1 MEDKEFIERVR
12 LAREDEVRFFSNAAK
27 PARERWIV
35 REFLQ
40 RLDMSISEG
49 DLQSLPEDDDVD
61 VFVECL
67 DAAFQVKE
75 LPEANCLRSSEVKA
89 ALKRAETALQPMD
102 LYEPLV
108 AMDKIWV
115 DAYPLILECATAAKY
130 PAPSRAKLDLLIYV
144 TRTDAILSPLKK
156 PPALLKCGW
165 RSISCLFGSKS
176 LVLVATTEAPEFLR
190 NQCRRIQ
197 QALAADSP

>member
-130 PAPSRAKLDLLIYV
+130 PAPSRAMSRRASRPRRD
-144 TRTDAILSPLKK
+144 
-156 PPALLKCGW
+156 
-165 RSISCLFGSKS
+165 
-176 LVLVATTEAPEFLR
+176 
-190 NQCRRIQ
+190 CRRCRRCSRRTWGWKTGPHVRPGR
-197 QALAADSP
+197 AGTSARCFARR